1 MAMLQTHTMIVR
13 PNRTRTE
20 TYNADLIEVN
30 TDSKVNIIDNKA
42 TNVQSVKM
50 AMRYVLVDINRCLNG
65 QYTAYNLSQD
75 MKAAD
80 KYEPNIKMASMH
92 LKAIR

>member
-1 MAMLQTHTMIVR
+1 MAMLQTHIMIVR

-42 TNVQSVKM
+42 ANVQSVKM
-50 AMRYVLVDINRCLNG
+50 AMRYVLMDRKRYLNG

-80 KYEPNIKMASMH
+80 RYEPNIKMASMH
-92 LKAIR
+92 LKTIR